1 MEVGAVMKTYISIIL
16 ITGLA
21 LGQKVAVWEQNPAE
35 VLTHVQ
41 LQRSELPRDL
51 LLQNADGSLQEYGRC
66 GTIHPAPENAI
77 PSPDPSVWLPH
88 QNRDLLRNLQIPV
101 AFHVIYASDGTG
113 LLSESA
119 IYDQITVLNDAY
131 AFMGLSFTVS
141 SIDFTENT
149 SWFYNDPE
157 YTYKPILAID
167 PATTLNIYTTTAQG
181 YLGYA
186 YFPNSFA
193 EDSAMHGVVLHWQ
206 SLPGVHT
213 WNYDEGDTG
222 THEVGH
228 YLGLYHTFQD
238 GCTAPGD
245 HVDDTPAQNDG
256 DNIYYCTPADT
267 CPSDAGND
275 PIHNYMNYTDD
286 ACIYEITNGQWD
298 RINFM
303 VSTYRP
309 NLGTEDLTIDGCTD
323 PTAINY
329 NPDATFDDGSCEY
342 ESTPSFGDI
351 NLDGQTNVIDVVYL
365 VDIILNDFDYNSSG
379 DFNNDGVNNVVDI
392 VALVDIILN
401 PLSVGCTDPG
411 AINYNPESYYDDGSC
426 EYGDGTCTD
435 YDGNV
440 YETVEIGDQT
450 WMVENLKVT
459 HYNNGDDILTGL
471 NDSEW
476 SNLYDTETGA
486 FAVYNDDPSNT
497 ETYGNLYNWYAVDD
511 NRGVCPDGWH
521 VPTDAEWTVL
531 ADYLSW
537 TSFAGGALKST
548 GTIENEDG
556 LWHSPNLGATNASGF
571 TALPGGYRS
580 YSGGYYGMGYDGTF
594 WSSTTS
600 GSIDAWSRYLYYT
613 DSDVYRYYDYKPS
626 GYSIRCAG
634 D

>member
-1 MEVGAVMKTYISIIL
+1 
-16 ITGLA
+16 
-21 LGQKVAVWEQNPAE
+21 
-35 VLTHVQ
+35 
-41 LQRSELPRDL
+41 
-51 LLQNADGSLQEYGRC
+51 
-66 GTIHPAPENAI
+66 
-77 PSPDPSVWLPH
+77 
-88 QNRDLLRNLQIPV
+88 
-101 AFHVIYASDGTG
+101 
-113 LLSESA
+113 
-119 IYDQITVLNDAY
+119 
-131 AFMGLSFTVS
+131 
-141 SIDFTENT
+141 
-149 SWFYNDPE
+149 
-157 YTYKPILAID
+157 
-167 PATTLNIYTTTAQG
+167 
-181 YLGYA
+181 
-186 YFPNSFA
+186 
-193 EDSAMHGVVLHWQ
+193 
-206 SLPGVHT
+206 
-213 WNYDEGDTG
+213 
-222 THEVGH
+222 
-228 YLGLYHTFQD
+228 
-238 GCTAPGD
+238 
-245 HVDDTPAQNDG
+245 
-256 DNIYYCTPADT
+256 
-267 CPSDAGND
+267 
-275 PIHNYMNYTDD
+275 MNYTDD

>member
-1 MEVGAVMKTYISIIL
+1 MKTYISIIL
-16 ITGLA
+16 ITGLV

-77 PSPDPSVWLPH
+77 PAPDPSVWLPL

-101 AFHVIYASDGTG
+101 AFHVIHASDGTG
-113 LLSESA
+113 MLPESA
-119 IYDQITVLNDAY
+119 IYDQITVLTDAY
-131 AFMGLSFTVS
+131 AFMGLSFTIS

-157 YTYKPILAID
+157 YTYKPILAIN

-213 WNYDEGDTG
+213 WSYDEGDTG

-256 DNIYYCTPADT
+256 DNIYDCTPADT

-303 VSTYRP
+303 ISTYRP
-309 NLGTEDLTIDGCTD
+309 NLGTSELIIEGCTD

-401 PLSVGCTDPG
+401 PSSVGCTDPS
-411 AINYNPESYYDDGSC
+411 AINYNPESYYEDGSC
-426 EYGDGTCTD
+426 EYGEGTCTD
-435 YDGNV
+435 VDGNV
-440 YETVEIGDQT
+440 YETVQIGTQL
-450 WMVENLKVT
+450 WMAENLKVT
-459 HYNNGDDILTGL
+459 HYRDGTPIPNITNNSEWGDLLTGAYGIYE
-471 NDSEW
+471 NNPTNAD
-476 SNLYDTETGA
+476 
-486 FAVYNDDPSNT
+486 
-497 ETYGNLYNWYAVDD
+497 TYGNLYNWYAVDD
-511 NRGVCPDGWH
+511 ARDVCPEGFH
-521 VPTDAEWTVL
+521 VPSDEEWMELEMALGMSYSEAHNTDYRGTNEGSKL
-531 ADYLSW
+531 AGNADLW
-537 TSFAGGALKST
+537 AAGALENNSEF
-548 GTIENEDG
+548 GTSD
-556 LWHSPNLGATNASGF
+556 F
-571 TALPGGYRS
+571 TALPGGYRG
-580 YSGGYYGMGYDGTF
+580 YSNGYYFSMGDYGYF
-594 WSSTTS
+594 WSSTAYDS
-600 GSIDAWSRYLYYT
+600 SNAWYRGLYCGS
-613 DSDVYRYYDYKPS
+613 SDVDRSYDYKQY
-626 GYSIRCAG
+626 GFSIRCAG
-634 D
+634 N